1 MFSRAK
7 RIAAIPVRTFFGM
20 GELTVTIQKRLFLSN
35 ILMLIIPVLVEQSKE
50 FLCSTEDLSHS
61 KLYYTAEKY
70 LVS

>member
-1 MFSRAK
+1 MFSREK

-35 ILMLIIPVLVEQSKE
+35 ILMLIIPVLVERSKE
-50 FLCSTEDLSHS
+50 FLYSTEDLSHS

-70 LVS
+70 LIS

>member
-1 MFSRAK
+1 MGKANRCT
-7 RIAAIPVRTFFGM
+7 PVRTFFGM
-20 GELTVTIQKRLFLSN
+20 GELTVTIKKRLFLSN